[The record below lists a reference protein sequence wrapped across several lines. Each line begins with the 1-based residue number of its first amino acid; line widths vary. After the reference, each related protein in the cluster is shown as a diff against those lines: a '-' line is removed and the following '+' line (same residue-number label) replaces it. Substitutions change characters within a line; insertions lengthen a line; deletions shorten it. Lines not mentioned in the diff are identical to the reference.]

1 MEKFTL
7 NNGVQLPVLSIGT
20 NRMKQ
25 EKLESILSAA
35 IDAGITFFDT
45 ARDYGNEKVVGQAI
59 KKVCDLK
66 SIKREDIFITTK
78 VGNSQQLRKNMLF
91 EIEESLNNLKTEY
104 IDLWL
109 LHWPYPDFYI
119 DNYLQMEKILDSGK
133 VRAIGIAN
141 CQERHLYKL
150 LDSPIKYIPMVIQIE
165 HHPLRVSHDL
175 LQYCKK
181 LGIII
186 EAYSPFC
193 FMIDKIRKNELLIS
207 LAEKYHKTVGQI
219 ILRWHYQHQILPVFR
234 SENPN
239 RFKENANIF
248 DFSISYEDMNKI
260 NSLDED
266 FKFIP
271 ESLHCPGY

>member
-20 NRMKQ
+20 NRMNEK
-25 EKLESILSAA
+25 KLEIILGAA
-35 IDAGITFFDT
+35 IEAGITFFDT
-45 ARDYGNEKVVGQAI
+45 ARDYGNEKAVGEAI
-59 KKVCDLK
+59 KNVCKNK
-66 SIKREDIFITTK
+66 SIKRKNIFITTK
-78 VGNSQQLRKNMLF
+78 VGNSQQLRKNMF
-91 EIEESLNNLKTEY
+91 SEIEESLRNLQTDY
-104 IDLWL
+104 IDLWM

-119 DNYLQMEKILDSGK
+119 DNYHQMEKILESGK
-133 VRAIGIAN
+133 VKAIGIAN
-141 CQERHLYKL
+141 CQERHLRKL
-150 LDSPIKYIPMVIQIE
+150 LDSSIKYIPMVIQIE
-165 HHPLRVSHDL
+165 HHPLKISHEL

-181 LGIII
+181 QGIVV

-193 FMIDKIRKNELLIS
+193 FMIDKIRKNDVLLL
-207 LAEKYHKTVGQI
+207 LAEKYHKTLGQI
-219 ILRWHYQHQILPVFR
+219 VLRWHYQHQILPVFR

-239 RFKENANIF
+239 RFKENTNIF
-248 DFSISYEDMNKI
+248 DFSISDEDMEKI